1 MIGMQ
6 ALAAA
11 GARLYSENLNADVR
25 VTQWIR
31 GANTEVAAFSVNKFN
46 SLVHYSDR
54 VEKARDLTVNAAGT
68 GCVLFQVLYTIR
80 CKIFSAVSLL
90 KMPCFVELS
99 HCPDNLVCDDISTR
113 EHLQAYSL

>member
-11 GARLYSENLNADVR
+11 GARLYSENLNASVR

-31 GANTEVAAFSVNKFN
+31 GANTEVAVFSVNKFN

-68 GCVLFQVLYTIR
+68 GCVLFQVLYTISR
-80 CKIFSAVSLL
+80 KIISAVSPL
-90 KMPCFVELS
+90 KMPCFVGLS
-99 HCPDNLVCDDISTR
+99 HRLGDLICHDISAH
-113 EHLQAYSL
+113 EHLQPYKL